1 MKRLIVISLVALL
14 AIMIASCAEK
24 LPTQPAPLPLKLTA
38 YAVPDTIPVGYA
50 IGLYMQPEGGKPPYQ
65 TAWKYGELTVSE
77 ELATTFIPTQVGR
90 YPFWAHVQDADGGLD
105 SFLVASYCVPLD
117 SIMLPPDTVTVTLPP
132 DTITV
137 TLPPDTVTVV
147 VTDTVTVTKFDTT
160 YVPIY
165 IHDTTI
171 VFLPGDT
178 IWQWVYDTTVV
189 YDSVFVVDTVLVPYV
204 VHDTVFVHETDTLY
218 MPPDTIYVP
227 VVDTVTVTVFV
238 PVDAI
243 ADTACWEI
251 DWEHLSAT
259 VQLRN
264 PAGWYRVIGFDRLRK
279 DPKPTDKE
287 FSITAGG
294 QEFYFSTYGQ
304 KYLVEWV
311 GDQGVY
317 LEENAVITIRLKKPE
332 YLPKVAGELCHYY
345 LSGCYWWLVPKNK

>member
-1 MKRLIVISLVALL
+1 MKRMYAVLVIAVL
-14 AIMIASCAEK
+14 AIIIVSCAEK
-24 LPTQPAPLPLKLTA
+24 LPTAPTATPLQLRA
-38 YAVPDTIPVGYA
+38 FALPDTIPVGYGV
-50 IGLYMQPEGGKPPYQ
+50 GLYMQPEGGKAPYQ
-65 TAWKYGELTVSE
+65 TVWKYGHETVSE
-77 ELATTFIPTQVGR
+77 KLAATFVPTEVGR
-90 YPFWAHVQDADGGLD
+90 YPFWAYVQDAAGARD
-105 SFLVASYCVPLD
+105 SVLVAMQCVPLD
-117 SIMLPPDTVTVTLPP
+117 SVYLPPDTVVLPP

-137 TLPPDTVTVV
+137 TVPPDTVTVV
-147 VTDTVTVTKFDTT
+147 VVDTVTLIDTT
-160 YVPIY
+160 FVPMY
-165 IHDTTI
+165 IHDTVI

-178 IWQWVYDTTVV
+178 VWQWAHDTTH
-189 YDSVFVVDTVLVPYV
+189 VFDTIIVIDTVLVPYV

-218 MPPDTIYVP
+218 LPPDTIYVP
-227 VVDTVTVTVFV
+227 IVDTVTITIYV
-238 PVDAI
+238 PVDAFC
-243 ADTACWEI
+243 DTACWEI
-251 DWEHLSAT
+251 DWEHYSAT